1 MANPKVIVIGGG
13 VAGLTAAHE
22 LIERGFSVD
31 VYETR
36 PAWGGK
42 ARSQPVVGS
51 GTAGRKDLPGEHG
64 FRFYPRFYTH
74 VIDTMKRIP
83 IPGPGAGPGPS
94 ISGPGTPKSVC
105 DNLRATTE
113 SAIALVDTDT
123 WYRFHRRRVSRPFD
137 VLEALELFFQT
148 LDFDAEDMALF
159 AAKILQFLTT
169 SSARR
174 FAEYEYKSWWDFLEG
189 DLYSARF
196 QRQLRAVPRTMVAM
210 DPKRGSARTVGS
222 ISMQLI
228 LDYAD
233 SGVNND
239 RTMGGPTSE
248 MWFDPWL
255 THLQALGVT
264 LHAGK
269 HVASLDMTGNQIS
282 GVKFADGTTA
292 TGDYYVLAVPLDGVT
307 DMISPQMAAADPVLA
322 NLKNANLDQLVSW
335 MVGIQYFLYED
346 VPLVRGHTF
355 YPDSPWALTTISQPQ
370 FWRDLGLFRRTYG
383 PGDVGGLISV
393 DISDWDTPGTFIPKT
408 AKQCTRDEI
417 AKEVWH
423 QLKAALNGSD
433 PGEDILRDELL
444 HSWHLDDDLDYSA
457 GTLPPKN
464 TSRLL
469 VHPPGS
475 WALRPEAGT
484 AIPNLVLASDYVRTD
499 TDLASMEGANEAARK
514 AVNSILARSMSTAG
528 KVPTWPLQEPAYL
541 EPWKRLDERM
551 FQNGQP
557 HLFEL
562 LGIRRAAQAADLL
575 RRFAAF
581 TGISKVDDLLD
592 EVRATTIIRGL
603 LVRIGIS

>member
-1 MANPKVIVIGGG
+1 MANPSVIVIGGG

-22 LIERGFSVD
+22 LVERGFSVT

-36 PAWGGK
+36 PDWGGK
-42 ARSQPVVGS
+42 ARSQPVP
-51 GTAGRKDLPGEHG
+51 GTGTNGRKDLPGEHG

-83 IPGPGAGPGPS
+83 TPGGGC
-94 ISGPGTPKSVC
+94 VC
-105 DNLRATTE
+105 DRLRATTE
-113 SAIALVDTDT
+113 SAIALVDNDT
-123 WYRFHRRRVSRPFD
+123 WYRFHRRRVVRPYD

-148 LDFDAEDMALF
+148 LDFDQADIALF

-169 SSARR
+169 SEARR
-174 FAEYEYKSWWDFLEG
+174 FGEYEHKSWWDFLEG
-189 DLYSARF
+189 DLYSPRF

-228 LDYAD
+228 LDYAN

-248 MWFDPWL
+248 MWFEPWIA
-255 THLQALGVT
+255 HLQARGVT
-264 LHAGK
+264 LHTGA
-269 HVASLDMTGNQIS
+269 AISSLEMTGNEIS
-282 GVKFADGTTA
+282 GITLSSGAVATA
-292 TGDYYVLAVPLDGVT
+292 DYYVLAVPLDVVPS
-307 DMISPQMAAADPVLA
+307 MISPQMAAADPALA
-322 NLKNANLDQLVSW
+322 ELRNANVDQLVSW
-335 MVGIQYFLYED
+335 MTGIQFFLYED
-346 VPLVRGHTF
+346 VPLVRGHAF

-370 FWRDLGLFRRTYG
+370 FWRDLGLFRKTYG
-383 PGDVGGLISV
+383 NGEVGGLISV

-408 AKQCTRDEI
+408 AKQCTKDEV
-417 AKEVWH
+417 AKEVWQ
-423 QLKAALNGSD
+423 QLKAALNGRE
-433 PGEDILRDELL
+433 PGEEVLRDELL
-444 HSWHLDDDLDYSA
+444 HSYHLDADLDYSA
-457 GTLPPKN
+457 GVPPNN

-475 WALRPEAGT
+475 WNKRPDAGT
-484 AIPNLVLASDYVRTD
+484 AIDNLVLASDYVRTH
-499 TDLASMEGANEAARK
+499 TDLASMEGANEAARR
-514 AVNSILARSMSTAG
+514 AVNSILARSLSTAR
-528 KVPTWPLQEPAYL
+528 KCEIWPLEELASFD
-541 EPWKRLDERM
+541 PWKRLDERLYH
-551 FQNGQP
+551 NGQA

-581 TGISKVDDLLD
+581 TGISKIDDLVD
-592 EVRATTIIRGL
+592 EVRATTIIKGL

>member
-22 LIERGFSVD
+22 LVERGFTVD

-42 ARSQPVVGS
+42 ARSQPVP
-51 GTAGRKDLPGEHG
+51 GTGTSGRKDLPGEHG

-74 VIDTMKRIP
+74 VIDTMNRIP
-83 IPGPGAGPGPS
+83 FPGPGTAH
-94 ISGPGTPKSVC
+94 KVV
-105 DNLRATTE
+105 DNLRPTTE
-113 SAIALVDTDT
+113 SAIALVDNDT
-123 WYRFHRRRVSRPFD
+123 WYRFYRRKTTRPYD

-148 LDFDAEDMALF
+148 LDFDTEDMALF

-169 SSARR
+169 SETRR
-174 FAEYEYKSWWDFLEG
+174 VAEYERISWWDFLEG
-189 DLYSARF
+189 DRYSAKF

-210 DPKRGSARTVGS
+210 DPKRGSARTVGT

-239 RTMGGPTSE
+239 RTMGGPTSQ
-248 MWFDPWL
+248 MWFDPWIAHL
-255 THLQALGVT
+255 TALGVQLHSGKQVAT
-264 LHAGK
+264 LEM
-269 HVASLDMTGNQIS
+269 VGNQIS
-282 GVKFADGTTA
+282 AVKFADGSTA
-292 TGDYYVLAVPLDGVT
+292 TADYYVLAVPLDGVT
-307 DMISPQMAAADPVLA
+307 NMITPQMAAADPVLHDLA
-322 NLKNANLDQLVSW
+322 SANLDQLVSW

-370 FWRDLGLFRRTYG
+370 FWRDLGLFRREYG
-383 PGDVGGLISV
+383 GGEVGGLISV
-393 DISDWDTPGTFIPKT
+393 DISDWDAPGTFVPKT
-408 AKQCTRDEI
+408 AKQCTPAEI
-417 AKEVWH
+417 AKEVWE
-423 QLKAALNGSD
+423 QLKAALNGRD
-433 PGEDILRDELL
+433 AGEDILRDELL

-457 GTLPPKN
+457 GVPPKN

-475 WALRPEAGT
+475 WALRPDAGT
-484 AIPNLVLASDYVRTD
+484 AIGNLVLASDYVRTY
-499 TDLASMEGANEAARK
+499 TDLASMEGANEAARR
-514 AVNSILARSMSTAG
+514 AVNVILARSMSTAR
-528 KVPTWPLQEPAYL
+528 KVETWPLKEPASL
-541 EPWKRLDERM
+541 DSWKRLDERLY
-551 FQNGQP
+551 QNGQP
-557 HLFEL
+557 HMFEL

-592 EVRATTIIRGL
+592 EVRATTIIKGI

>member
-1 MANPKVIVIGGG
+1 MANPSVIVIGGG

-22 LIERGFSVD
+22 LIERGFSVS
-31 VYETR
+31 VYEAR

-42 ARSQPVVGS
+42 ARSQPVAGS
-51 GTAGRKDLPGEHG
+51 GTNGRKDLPGEHG

-74 VIDTMKRIP
+74 VIDTMRRIP
-83 IPGPGAGPGPS
+83 TANGG
-94 ISGPGTPKSVC
+94 KVV
-105 DNLRATTE
+105 DHLRATTE
-113 SAIALVDTDT
+113 SAIALVDNDT
-123 WYRFHRRRVSRPFD
+123 WYRFHRRRMMRPFD

-148 LDFDAEDMALF
+148 LDFDQADIALF

-169 SSARR
+169 SDARR
-174 FAEYEYKSWWDFLEG
+174 FAEYELKSWWDFLEG
-189 DLYSARF
+189 DCYSPRF

-248 MWFDPWL
+248 MWFDPWIA
-255 THLQALGVT
+255 HLQALGVT
-264 LHAGK
+264 LHGGAPID
-269 HVASLDMTGNQIS
+269 SLEMSGNRIS
-282 GVKFADGTTA
+282 GMKLADGTTA
-292 TGDYYVLAVPLDGVT
+292 TADYFVLAVPLDVVPS
-307 DMISPQMAAADPVLA
+307 MITQQMASFDPALQRLRTAD
-322 NLKNANLDQLVSW
+322 LDALVSW

-355 YPDSPWALTTISQPQ
+355 YPDSPWALTSISQPQ

-383 PGDVGGLISV
+383 GGEVGGLLSV
-393 DISDWDTPGTFIPKT
+393 DISDWDTPGTFVPKT
-408 AKQCTRDEI
+408 AKQCTPDEI
-417 AKEVWH
+417 AKEVWE
-423 QLKAALNGSD
+423 QLKAALNGSG
-433 PGEDILRDELL
+433 PGEDILRDDLL
-444 HSWHLDDDLDYSA
+444 HSYHLDDDLDYSA
-457 GTLPPKN
+457 GVPPRN

-475 WALRPEAGT
+475 WTTRPEAGT
-484 AIPNLVLASDYVRTD
+484 AIENLVLASDYVRTH
-499 TDLASMEGANEAARK
+499 TDLASMEGASEAARR
-514 AVNSILARSMSTAG
+514 AVNVILERSHSTAR
-528 KVPTWPLQEPAYL
+528 KSDVWPLEEPESFAA
-541 EPWKRLDERM
+541 WKRLDERL
-551 FQNGQP
+551 FHNGQS

-581 TGISKVDDLLD
+581 TGISKIDDLVD
-592 EVRATTIIRGL
+592 EVRATTIIKGL